1 MFCLVQAGAVVT
13 GILHYYRRLDTK
25 VVHRRSKLILLQI
38 ICVIVADLEM
48 IALVIVEDEIPLVVM
63 SLLGIDIMLL
73 FQLTGLYRKQKMMDA
88 EVPTDMN

>member
-1 MFCLVQAGAVVT
+1 
-13 GILHYYRRLDTK
+13 
-25 VVHRRSKLILLQI
+25 
-38 ICVIVADLEM
+38 M

-63 SLLGIDIMLL
+63 SLLGIDIVLL